1 MNRCIL
7 AIITAFILTSTFA
20 QSDFIQ
26 LKKKDKVI
34 QTWFKGNYIY
44 TQLKNGQWIN
54 AVIYNIKDDSLYLR
68 PYIVQTFI
76 NRLGFNFLDT
86 TFYGLM
92 AINANY
98 LHAFP
103 KKDEGFSYVK
113 NGSIFDIAG
122 GGYLVLNIIN
132 TLSDNDPVFG
142 ADNVPKLSIA
152 TSVLALGIV
161 LGLTHKS
168 NYIIGKKYH
177 IEYIYTKPS
186 S

>member
-103 KKDEGFSYVK
+103 KKDEGFSYPADK
-113 NGSIFDIAG
+113 PIKRIDHIFYRDGFKAKKAST
-122 GGYLVLNIIN
+122 VQ
-132 TLSDNDPVFG
+132 TLASDHVPVV
-142 ADNVPKLSIA
+142 AELQLILP
-152 TSVLALGIV
+152 
-161 LGLTHKS
+161 
-168 NYIIGKKYH
+168 
-177 IEYIYTKPS
+177 
-186 S
+186 